1 MYEVVSSHLRK
12 LAQGNLL
19 TTSNILEMLNNHV
32 QLEYILQIH
41 TNKCT
46 PLCTVIRPGKIT
58 LFMSDEHGLMI
69 NFQMTQVM
77 YDNNIHK
84 QMYTTLDLFRNKTL
98 FITDQYCIVLKYGNS
113 SSNI

>member
-1 MYEVVSSHLRK
+1 MYEVVICHLRK
-12 LAQGNLL
+12 LAQGNLF
-19 TTSNILEMLNNHV
+19 TTSMLNKHV
-32 QLEYILQIH
+32 QLEYILKIH

-69 NFQMTQVM
+69 NFQTTQVM

-84 QMYTTLDLFRNKTL
+84 QMYTTLDLF
-98 FITDQYCIVLKYGNS
+98 
-113 SSNI
+113 